1 MSDRAPVQDGPTN
14 PESVVVD
21 LNDSQGATVSGP
33 TAGALLREAREA
45 AGIHIAALAA
55 LLKVP
60 EQKLEAL
67 EQDRLDLLLDA
78 VFARALASSV
88 CRTLKVDAGP
98 VLDRLPPTG
107 AYRLKYPSAG
117 INTPFRPMADGA
129 GPSAWAKISKPVV
142 LAGLTLLLGALAL
155 ILLPAMK
162 QDGTPLLSGALPVL
176 PIADAALADDAS
188 APVLLPTVKIGE
200 ADGAAV
206 VLPFSGSLSSLAL
219 VSEQTLA
226 AASAPVPPLGNAG
239 TPAGPAA
246 STASPV
252 LQVASSANVTF
263 SASGQSWVEVTDAKG
278 TVVLRRTLAPGDV
291 AEASGVLPLAAVVG
305 RADATQ
311 VQVHGKAFDL
321 SAVSRNNVA
330 RFEVK

>member
-1 MSDRAPVQDGPTN
+1 MSDRVPLLDGPVN
-14 PESVVVD
+14 PDSVVVD
-21 LNDSQGATVSGP
+21 LNENYQGTTVLGP

-45 AGIHIAALAA
+45 AGIHMAALAA

-60 EQKLEAL
+60 EHKLEAL

-88 CRTLKVDAGP
+88 CRTLKVDAAP
-98 VLDRLPPTG
+98 VLERLPSIG
-107 AYRLKYPSAG
+107 ASKLKYPSAG
-117 INTPFRPMADGA
+117 MNTPFRPMAGGA
-129 GPSAWAKISKPVV
+129 GPSAWAQISKPVV
-142 LAGLTLLLGALAL
+142 LAGLALLLGALVL
-155 ILLPAMK
+155 ILLPAIK
-162 QDGTPLLSGALPVL
+162 QDGAPFLSGLLPK
-176 PIADAALADDAS
+176 ADEALAGDAS
-188 APVLLPTVKIGE
+188 APVQFPMVHMGE
-200 ADGAAV
+200 ADGAEAI
-206 VLPFSGSLSSLAL
+206 VLPLSGSLSSLEL

-239 TPAGPAA
+239 IPASSAA
-246 STASPV
+246 LIASPV
-252 LQVASSANVTF
+252 QQVASTANVTF

-321 SAVSRNNVA
+321 SAVSRNNIA

>member
-1 MSDRAPVQDGPTN
+1 MSDRVPLRDGPAN
-14 PESVVVD
+14 PDSVVVD
-21 LNDSQGATVSGP
+21 LNDNYQGSTVLGP

-78 VFARALASSV
+78 VFARALASSI
-88 CRTLKVDAGP
+88 CRTLEVDAGP
-98 VLDRLPPTG
+98 VLDRLPVTG

-117 INTPFRPMADGA
+117 MNTPFRPMAGGA
-129 GPSAWAKISKPVV
+129 GPSAWAQISKPVV
-142 LAGLTLLLGALAL
+142 LAGLALLLGALVL
-155 ILLPAMK
+155 ILLPAIK
-162 QDGTPLLSGALPVL
+162 QDGVPFLSGLLSK
-176 PIADAALADDAS
+176 ADEALADDVS
-188 APVLLPTVKIGE
+188 APVLLPMVHIGE
-200 ADGAAV
+200 ADGAVAMD
-206 VLPFSGSLSSLAL
+206 LPLSGSSSSLAL
-219 VSEQTLA
+219 VSEQPVT
-226 AASAPVPPLGNAG
+226 AASTPVPPLGNVG
-239 TPAGPAA
+239 IPVGSAA

-263 SASGQSWVEVTDAKG
+263 RASGQSWVKVTDAKG
-278 TVVLRRTLAPGDV
+278 TVVLRRTLERGDV

-321 SAVSRNNVA
+321 SAVSRDNVA